1 MSLRDEI
8 LGYDDLAR
16 EPVLIPEWGNKTVYV
31 RIMTGAERDWLDAAS
46 LDEQGSPLSV
56 QERLANYR
64 GRLVA
69 LTTCQ
74 DDGASLF
81 VLSDAE
87 ALGKKAAK
95 ALDRIVEV

>member
-69 LTTCQ
+69 LTTCHQ
-74 DDGASLF
+74 AVGVSVVASVGSYPTLPAWT
-81 VLSDAE
+81 LW
-87 ALGKKAAK
+87 
-95 ALDRIVEV
+95 